1 MCTRYKGR
9 GGGTALCAQGIKGGG
24 GGHCIM
30 CTRYKG
36 RRGGALHYVHK
47 V

>member
-9 GGGTALCAQGIKGGG
+9 RGGTALCAQGIKGGGGTALCAQGIKGGG
-24 GGHCIM
+24 G
-30 CTRYKG
+30 
-36 RRGGALHYVHK
+36 AQHYVHK